1 LFSIKS
7 NTDWSIS
14 DNAAWLTLS
23 PESGHGNADIVGN
36 VTENTTGSERT
47 ATITITYCDGQT
59 KTVSLTQTISGPKQ
73 VRIFVKGDKV
83 NDGPKETFPEYDYGD
98 GDVGLG
104 GDPLDLGGDYVL
116 FGKKIGFPGTNNV
129 PDSGDSVEI
138 KGSVS
143 FGSATN
149 PEKAFNPDLGNKM
162 YYLDTDTLYETN
174 EGDNLVAASAEVPSY
189 VLDAGKYKGTFTY
202 NANNEY
208 LYMVIDYTNILDHG
222 DSVTSIPVPTN
233 GLPENIN
240 INNSSSIGEYT
251 ITYSSTSTNVRFTVE
266 NAGGGIIADSGYQNA
281 PSSDT
286 FSIKK
291 TTTGQHVV
299 RVYNDATGNFDLS
312 IGAISLTSFSL
323 GTDGYD
329 EPGNTGDTADTTACA
344 DTSAS
349 RTLYHNGDALS
360 PIVGDIIYENSS
372 GSSLLDGDNKYYKL
386 STYSIKIND
395 SGLVTDRVVCA
406 CGETA
411 IPVISQDDISIEENI
426 PMSLSVIA
434 SNNPS
439 SFSIG
444 GNCKEFEFFGGD
456 SGAVFQGDDCV
467 TGITKQFFVSSN
479 QTVNYCYFVGTVSK
493 VGGSDDATFTDLGGC
508 PDLLPEGIEFDSE
521 TGTISGTPTAP
532 GDFNFTVTATNC
544 YGTSSESTFTITVK
558 PEKAPNPE
566 FQMDTTNPQTSSAN
580 ACAISSPSYSTMYH
594 NGILE
599 YPVIYDMIFSDPEG
613 LNLYN
618 GNNQWFLTENG
629 VAILV
634 DADGIVTDTFLCSI
648 TTPTPPTYSS
658 VSLAYGSDASAACSN
673 TTFTT
678 YYYDGTLGVNPGN
691 LYDDSAGTTP
701 SAAGNYKYDTGGGFI
716 QFPWDG
722 SSWSAPVDCP

>member
-1 LFSIKS
+1 MNNNIFSADNILNSAFSGIQVS
-7 NTDWSIS
+7 NNENSDAVATLLDKYGLRWSVSKQPLLLPSGS
-14 DNAAWLTLS
+14 DT
-23 PESGHGNADIVGN
+23 GFFGIVR
-36 VTENTTGSERT
+36 E
-47 ATITITYCDGQT
+47 D
-59 KTVSLTQTISGPKQ
+59 TQTTFATCKDGYVPYQNSELAELLHRISEKTGYEIHSGGMFNGGGKVYLQ
-73 VRIFVKGDKV
+73 LSTGNEINGIGKNRTKVKGYVTGINGHDGTTSLKWGEV
-83 NDGPKETFPEYDYGD
+83 NFTICCRNTF
-98 GDVGLG
+98 
-104 GDPLDLGGDYVL
+104 
-116 FGKKIGFPGTNNV
+116 
-129 PDSGDSVEI
+129 
-138 KGSVS
+138 
-143 FGSATN
+143 A
-149 PEKAFNPDLGNKM
+149 
-162 YYLDTDTLYETN
+162 
-174 EGDNLVAASAEVPSY
+174 
-189 VLDAGKYKGTFTY
+189 
-202 NANNEY
+202 
-208 LYMVIDYTNILDHG
+208 
-222 DSVTSIPVPTN
+222 
-233 GLPENIN
+233 
-240 INNSSSIGEYT
+240 
-251 ITYSSTSTNVRFTVE
+251 
-266 NAGGGIIADSGYQNA
+266 
-281 PSSDT
+281 
-286 FSIKK
+286 
-291 TTTGQHVV
+291 
-299 RVYNDATGNFDLS
+299 
-312 IGAISLTSFSL
+312 
-323 GTDGYD
+323 
-329 EPGNTGDTADTTACA
+329 
-344 DTSAS
+344 SAS
-349 RTLYHNGDALS
+349 RTLYHNGDGLS

-411 IPVISQDDISIEENI
+411 IPVISQDDVSIEENI

-456 SGAVFQGDDCV
+456 SGAVFQGDDCI

-493 VGGSDDATFTDLGGC
+493 VGGSNDATFTDLGGC

-521 TGTISGTPTAP
+521 TGTISGTPTEP

-544 YGTSSESTFTITVK
+544 FGTSSESTFTITIK
-558 PEKAPNPE
+558 PERAPNPE
-566 FQMDTTNPQTSSAN
+566 FQMDTTNPQNSSAN
-580 ACAISSPSYSTMYH
+580 ACAIGSPSYSTMYH

-658 VSLAYGSDASAACSN
+658 VSLAYGADASAACAN